1 MTETTARLAAAL
13 ALPALVLAGCGGS
26 SSRSA
31 APAGSPSS
39 SSSSAAT
46 SSSSASTPSSSTP
59 APGFA
64 STSAGTPKDVLSM
77 PDFLI
82 EMNKLCASYDAQ
94 LRALPEPT
102 AATDFAAITTNLTAT
117 LRLWP
122 SFIARAEPLIA
133 RMPDRAALERNWLAI
148 DKADLAAFRPLAE
161 RTIAHSKA
169 HDAAKVRA
177 DVDALTALPDHTSR
191 VVSYLNGYGLGSC
204 AKLESQ

>member
-31 APAGSPSS
+31 APADSASS
-39 SSSSAAT
+39 SSGSAAT
-46 SSSSASTPSSSTP
+46 SSSPASTPSSSTP
-59 APGFA
+59 AGFA

-102 AATDFAAITTNLTAT
+102 AATDFTAITTNLTAT

-122 SFIARAEPLIA
+122 AFIARAEPLIA
-133 RMPDRAALERNWLAI
+133 RMPDRAALEKNWLAI
-148 DKADLAAFRPLAE
+148 DKADLAAFKPLAQ
-161 RTIAHSKA
+161 RMIAHSKA
-169 HDAAKVRA
+169 HDAAKVQA
-177 DVDALTALPDHTSR
+177 DANALSALPDHTSR
-191 VVSYLNGYGLGSC
+191 VVRFLNGYGLGSC
-204 AKLESQ
+204 AKLESE